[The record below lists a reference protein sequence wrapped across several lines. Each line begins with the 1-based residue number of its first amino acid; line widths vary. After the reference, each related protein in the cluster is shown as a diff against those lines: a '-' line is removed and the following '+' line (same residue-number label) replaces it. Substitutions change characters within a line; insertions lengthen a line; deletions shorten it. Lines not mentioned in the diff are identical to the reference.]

1 MSWPRPTVR
10 LRLTL
15 LFGGLFIAA
24 SILLLA
30 LTYGL
35 LGQTLSPLDPPDQDD
50 TEFESGDQEG
60 EFEGSFEEQLFEAR
74 NEERAGA
81 LSAVL
86 TQSLLALVFT
96 SVGAMVLGWV
106 VAGRVLRPIRQMTAH
121 ARRASEATLGERI
134 GLRGPPDELKELG
147 DTIDAMLGRLEAA
160 FVAQRW
166 FAAQASHELRTPL
179 TLMRAEADVAMA
191 APDATERERRLG
203 AAVGAA
209 VDRSERLVDGL
220 LALSRSESTL
230 RDHAPIDLAELAGD
244 VVGEQTRAADAA
256 GVTLDLRLAAA
267 PVLGDRMLLERLIG
281 NLVENAIRHNQRG
294 GWARISVSTD
304 AGDAVLQVA
313 NGGPVLDAAA
323 VAALFEPFQRGRR
336 DRPDRPRGFG
346 LGLAIVR
353 SVATAHDG
361 QVEAAAPAAGG
372 LVVTVRLPAAASLP
386 ADPPVNPR
394 TRA

>member
-256 GVTLDLRLAAA
+256 GVTLDLSLAAA

-361 QVEAAAPAAGG
+361 QVEAVAPAAGG
-372 LVVTVRLPAAASLP
+372 LVVTVRLPAAASLS
-386 ADPPVNPR
+386 ADPPVSPR

>member
-1 MSWPRPTVR
+1 MSWLRPTVR

-15 LFGGLFIAA
+15 LYGGLFIA
-24 SILLLA
+24 SSVLLLA

-35 LGQTLSPLDPPDQDD
+35 SGLALSPLDPPDLDD
-50 TEFESGDQEG
+50 VEFESGDQSDDED
-60 EFEGSFEEQLFEAR
+60 SLEEQLFEAR

-86 TQSLLALVFT
+86 TQSLVALFFT

-106 VAGRVLRPIRQMTAH
+106 VAGRVLRPVRLMTAH

-160 FVAQRW
+160 FAAQRW

-179 TLMRAEADVAMA
+179 AVMRAEADVAVA
-191 APDATERERRLG
+191 AADATERERRLG
-203 AAVGAA
+203 EAVRTA

-220 LALSRSESTL
+220 LALARSESTL
-230 RDHAPIDLAELAGD
+230 RDSARIDLAELVGD
-244 VVGEQTRAADAA
+244 VVGEQARAADAA
-256 GVTLDLRLAAA
+256 GISLDLALETA
-267 PVLGDRMLLERLIG
+267 PVEGDRMLLGRLVS
-281 NLVENAIRHNQRG
+281 NLVENAIRYNHRG
-294 GWARISVSTD
+294 GWVRVSVATQ
-304 AGDAVLQVA
+304 AGRAVLRVA
-313 NGGPVLDAAA
+313 NSGPVLTSTA
-323 VAALFEPFQRGRR
+323 VAALFEPFQRGRS
-336 DRPDRPRGFG
+336 DRPSRPRGFG

-361 QVEAAAPAAGG
+361 EVAATSPTEGG
-372 LVVTVRLPAAASLP
+372 LVLTVRLPAAVTSLLSL
-386 ADPPVNPR
+386 
-394 TRA
+394 T